1 MSTETKKPASTDL
14 ESSTPPHQ
22 NKVSSMFFIKLAAV
36 AAVIGATLW
45 FCANASD
52 LNTVSEPG
60 VEMVLPRQVG
70 NFYGT
75 AEEASE
81 AERKILPG
89 DTEIVRMRYENIR
102 GDSITAS
109 IVLSGG
115 EKRSIHRPE
124 ICLPAQG
131 WTIGSGN
138 IVPILLTSGKTMDV
152 MQLNLSRPVEIQ
164 PGVFHQIR
172 SQFLYWFVGK
182 ETTTADHKVRIF
194 KTSWDRVFHKTNHRW
209 AYVLVSALVE
219 DSIRP
224 GGRSSD
230 ETTKMMEDFI
240 REIVPAF
247 QKSEMKVAAL
257 N

>member
-1 MSTETKKPASTDL
+1 MSTDTKKPGTSDPTVGGNGQ
-14 ESSTPPHQ
+14 T
-22 NKVSSMFFIKLAAV
+22 KVPGMFFIKLIAV
-36 AAVIGATLW
+36 AAVIGVTLW
-45 FCANASD
+45 FCTSASE
-52 LNTVSEPG
+52 LNTVAEPG
-60 VEMVLPRQVG
+60 VQMSLPRQVG

-75 AEEASE
+75 EEEASE
-81 AERKILPG
+81 AEKKILPG
-89 DTEIVRMRYENIR
+89 DTEIVRMRYENIK

-138 IVPILLTSGKTMDV
+138 VIPISLASGRTLDV
-152 MQLNLSRPVEIQ
+152 MQLNLSRPVETQ

-182 ETTTADHKVRIF
+182 DITTADHKVRIF

-224 GGRSSD
+224 GGRGSE
-230 ETTKMMEDFI
+230 ETTKMLEDFI

-247 QKSEMKVAAL
+247 QKSEMKVAEVR
-257 N
+257 

>member
-1 MSTETKKPASTDL
+1 MSTETKKAAVA
-14 ESSTPPHQ
+14 TPPDR
-22 NKVSSMFFIKLAAV
+22 VTSLFFIKLLAV
-36 AAVIGATLW
+36 AALVGGTLW
-45 FCANASD
+45 LSTNASE
-52 LNTVSEPG
+52 LNTVAEPG
-60 VEMVLPRQVG
+60 VEMSLPRQIG

-75 AEEASE
+75 EEEASD

-89 DTEIVRMRYENIR
+89 DTEILRMRYENIK

-138 IVPILLTSGKTMDV
+138 VIPVPLASGKTMDV
-152 MQLNLSRPVEIQ
+152 MQLNLSRPVETQ

-172 SQFLYWFVGK
+172 SQFMYWFVGK
-182 ETTTADHKVRIF
+182 DITTADHKVRIF

-224 GGRSSD
+224 GGRNSE
-230 ETTKMMEDFI
+230 ETTKMMKDFI

-247 QKSEMKVAAL
+247 QKSEMKVATAR
-257 N
+257 

>member
-1 MSTETKKPASTDL
+1 MSTETKKSEPTEQAKVPVS
-14 ESSTPPHQ
+14 
-22 NKVSSMFFIKLAAV
+22 NKISSMFFIKLLTV
-36 AAVIGATLW
+36 AAAIGATLW
-45 FCANASD
+45 FCMSASE
-52 LNTVSEPG
+52 LNTVAEPG
-60 VEMVLPRQVG
+60 VQMSLPRQIG

-75 AEEASE
+75 EEEASE

-89 DTEIVRMRYENIR
+89 DTEIVRMRYENIK
-102 GDSITAS
+102 GESITAS

-138 IVPILLTSGKTMDV
+138 VIPISLASGRTMDV

-182 ETTTADHKVRIF
+182 DITTADHKVRIF
-194 KTSWDRVFHKTNHRW
+194 KTSWDRVFNKTNHRW

-224 GGRSSD
+224 EGRNSE
-230 ETTKMMEDFI
+230 ETTKMLEDFI

-247 QKSEMKVAAL
+247 QKSEMKVAAAH
-257 N
+257 

>member
-1 MSTETKKPASTDL
+1 MSTDTNTTTVAN
-14 ESSTPPHQ
+14 PPEVQ
-22 NKVSSMFFIKLAAV
+22 PPLPNKVSSLFFIKLLAV
-36 AAVIGATLW
+36 AVLIGATLW
-45 FCANASD
+45 FSTNASE
-52 LNTVSEPG
+52 LNTASEPG
-60 VEMVLPRQVG
+60 VEMSLPRQIG
-70 NFYGT
+70 SFYGT
-75 AEEASE
+75 EEEASE

-89 DTEIVRMRYENIR
+89 DTEIVRMRYENIK

-131 WTIGSGN
+131 WTIGWGVKIPISLASGN
-138 IVPILLTSGKTMDV
+138 TMDV
-152 MQLNLSRPVEIQ
+152 MQLNLSRPIEIQ

-172 SQFLYWFVGK
+172 SQFMYWFVGK
-182 ETTTADHKVRIF
+182 NTTTADHKIRIF
-194 KTSWDRVFHKTNHRW
+194 KTSWDRVFNKTNHRW

-224 GGRSSD
+224 GGRSSE
-230 ETTKMMEDFI
+230 ETTEMMKEFI

-247 QKSEMKVAAL
+247 QKSEMKVASA

>member
-1 MSTETKKPASTDL
+1 MSLETKPPAPTGSPQG
-14 ESSTPPHQ
+14 EHVAPP
-22 NKVSSMFFIKLAAV
+22 KISGVFFIKLAAV

-45 FCANASD
+45 FCTNASE
-52 LNTVSEPG
+52 LNTVAEPG
-60 VEMVLPRQVG
+60 VQMSLPRQIG

-75 AEEASE
+75 EEEASE

-89 DTEIVRMRYENIR
+89 DTEILRMRYENIK

-131 WTIGSGN
+131 WTIGTGHV
-138 IVPILLTSGKTMDV
+138 IPITLASGKTMDV
-152 MQLNLSRPVEIQ
+152 MQLKLSRPVEIQ

-172 SQFLYWFVGK
+172 SQFIYWFVGK
-182 ETTTADHKVRIF
+182 DITTADHKVRIF

-209 AYVLVSALVE
+209 AYVLISALVE

-224 GGRSSD
+224 GGRSSE
-230 ETTKMMEDFI
+230 ETTKMLEDFI

-247 QKSEMKVAAL
+247 QKSEMKVAAA